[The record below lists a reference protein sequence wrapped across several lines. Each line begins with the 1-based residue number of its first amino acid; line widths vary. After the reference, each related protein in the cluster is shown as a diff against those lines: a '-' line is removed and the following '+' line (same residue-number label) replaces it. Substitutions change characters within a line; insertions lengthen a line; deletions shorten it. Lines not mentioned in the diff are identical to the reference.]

1 MYLGASLKS
10 PASQQKRVAPGCSAG
25 FLGTGVCS
33 ANVLTGILDVTA
45 HGTNMQPVVGMECS
59 AGPRRMQQAPKGLF
73 FCTVFTVPVFSGL
86 EEAVVGKRGL
96 TCGTGSCMT

>member
-10 PASQQKRVAPGCSAG
+10 PASQQKHVAPGCSAG

-45 HGTNMQPVVGMECS
+45 HSTDMQPVVGMECS
-59 AGPRRMQQAPKGLF
+59 AGPCRMQQAPKGP
-73 FCTVFTVPVFSGL
+73 FCTTLTVPVFSGL

-96 TCGTGSCMT
+96 TRGTGSSMT